1 MIELEENK
9 SIGASIKV
17 IGVGGGGSNA
27 VQTMIENGLE
37 GVEFTVANTD
47 TQALSAN
54 QAEGKIRLGSDLTKG
69 LGAGANPEIG
79 KKAAEESYNAIVES
93 LEGADMVFVTAGMG
107 GGTGTGGAPV
117 VAKIAKELGA
127 LTIGVV
133 TKPFLFEGKKRRRQA
148 QEGLEELKKNVDT
161 LIVIP
166 NQKLLSISNEKT
178 PLLDTFKRAD
188 EVLYQ
193 AVKGISDLI
202 NIRGLINLDFADIRT
217 VMSSQGMAI
226 MGSGV
231 GQGENRAVEAAS
243 GAISSPLL
251 ENVSIDGA
259 MGIIIN
265 VTGGSNLTLW
275 EVNEAST
282 LITEAAHEDAEIIF
296 GAVIDDNM
304 GEDVR
309 VTVIATGFGDE
320 QRIELPPVREKA
332 PVIEAPKS
340 PAQQAVV
347 QTPVIE
353 VTPAP
358 VAPKPIEAPQAP
370 VQQAVVQT
378 PVIEVTPAP
387 VASKPIEAPQAPAQQ
402 TVVQTPVSVAPAQV
416 VSEEIKLEAPQTLAP
431 TVERTEGSMVNT
443 EEEVAMEPDPEQPEL
458 PLEHRGYETT
468 FSAEG
473 EIELE
478 NSEPKQTMETQ
489 GEVEESILPLNQK
502 TVSPRESLLAKA
514 RAYRLEKEALR
525 LKQEADIQE
534 ESNQSTMGDP
544 MEIARKMSSE
554 ILTQESNKTFANEEE
569 EELNIPT
576 FLRNQ
581 NNEDLGV

>member
-1 MIELEENK
+1 MIELEDNK
-9 SIGASIKV
+9 SVGASIKV

-54 QAEGKIRLGSDLTKG
+54 PAEGKLRLGNDLTKG

-79 KKAAEESYNAIVES
+79 KRAAEESYNAIVES

-178 PLLDTFKRAD
+178 PLLDTFKKAD

-231 GQGENRAVEAAS
+231 GTGEQRALEAAS
-243 GAISSPLL
+243 SAISSPLL
-251 ENVSIDGA
+251 ENVSIEGA

-265 VTGGSNLTLW
+265 VTGGPDLTLW

-296 GAVIDDNM
+296 GAVIDNEM
-304 GEDVR
+304 GEEIR
-309 VTVIATGFGDE
+309 VTVIATGFGEE
-320 QRIELPPVREKA
+320 QRIELPPVKTKDVTPKA
-332 PVIEAPKS
+332 VNNVIGQGQASVTQNSPTQATASGVGTLEANANTVVTSQTQNFQPQNTQTQN
-340 PAQQAVV
+340 AQV
-347 QTPVIE
+347 QNTQTQNTQVIE
-353 VTPAP
+353 VVPKSILETQNAP
-358 VAPKPIEAPQAP
+358 SAALEKAQKIIDSAPMVAESAEGVETQIE
-370 VQQAVVQT
+370 
-378 PVIEVTPAP
+378 
-387 VASKPIEAPQAPAQQ
+387 S
-402 TVVQTPVSVAPAQV
+402 
-416 VSEEIKLEAPQTLAP
+416 
-431 TVERTEGSMVNT
+431 
-443 EEEVAMEPDPEQPEL
+443 DPNQPEL
-458 PLEHRGYETT
+458 PFEMKSQTEVNQ
-468 FSAEG
+468 AESG
-473 EIELE
+473 
-478 NSEPKQTMETQ
+478 
-489 GEVEESILPLNQK
+489 ESILPINQESVSDS
-502 TVSPRESLLAKA
+502 VSPRESLLAKA

-525 LKQEADIQE
+525 LKQESDRFDE
-534 ESNQSTMGDP
+534 TVHNDLEDP
-544 MEIARKMSSE
+544 MQIAKRMSNE
-554 ILTQESNKTFANEEE
+554 ILEQESNKLDETD
-569 EELNIPT
+569 ELEIPT
-576 FLRNQ
+576 YLRNKHSD
-581 NNEDLGV
+581 DLGV